1 MADKKVQN
9 SQDRRVLR
17 TKKILREKLFELL
30 EEKSLEN
37 ISVKE
42 LAQAADINRSTFYFY
57 YNDINDMLLQ
67 IQDEIYEVFAKEVL
81 APEASFVT
89 LEDFVAYCT
98 RFLVFCKNNETICKF
113 VVSNDPNNSL
123 TNRIK
128 KDLFLQI
135 PDSKKVFAET
145 NPKCYLTCF
154 AVSGIWQT
162 ILNWMYDGM
171 KIAPEEMALFL
182 SNVYFYGGRTVFSMG

>member
-67 IQDEIYEVFAKEVL
+67 IQDEIYAVFVEEVL
-81 APEASFVT
+81 SPDANFVT
-89 LEDFVAYCT
+89 LDDFVAYCT
-98 RFLVFCKNNETICKF
+98 RFLVFCKKNEAICKF
-113 VVSNDPNNSL
+113 AGFQKVSRKIPL
-123 TNRIK
+123 A
-128 KDLFLQI
+128 FLRLPSI
-135 PDSKKVFAET
+135 
-145 NPKCYLTCF
+145 YLTMIHS
-154 AVSGIWQT
+154 V
-162 ILNWMYDGM
+162 L
-171 KIAPEEMALFL
+171 
-182 SNVYFYGGRTVFSMG
+182 RHR

>member
-9 SQDRRVLR
+9 SQDRRVKR

-57 YNDINDMLLQ
+57 YNDIKDMLLQ
-67 IQDEIYEVFAKEVL
+67 IQDEIYAVFVDEVL
-81 APEASFVT
+81 SPDANFVT
-89 LEDFVAYCT
+89 LDDFVAYCT
-98 RFLVFCKNNETICKF
+98 RFLVFCKKNEAICKF
-113 VVSNDPNNSL
+113 VISNDPNNSL

-128 KDLFLQI
+128 HDLLLRI
-135 PDSKKVFAET
+135 PDSKKVFSET
-145 NPKCYLTCF
+145 NPKCYLTCY

-182 SNVYFYGGRTVFSMG
+182 SNVYFYGGRTVVTMN

>member
-113 VVSNDPNNSL
+113 VISNDPNNTL

-128 KDLFLQI
+128 KDLFLRI
-135 PDSKKVFAET
+135 PDSTKVFSET
-145 NPKCYLTCF
+145 NPKCYLTFF
-154 AVSGIWQT
+154 AVAGIWQT
-162 ILNWMYDGM
+162 ILKWMYDGM

>member
-42 LAQAADINRSTFYFY
+42 LTQAADINRSTFYFY

-67 IQDEIYEVFAKEVL
+67 IQDEIYEVFAREVL
-81 APEASFVT
+81 SPEAKFVT

-98 RFLVFCKNNETICKF
+98 RFLVFCKNNEAICKF
-113 VVSNDPNNSL
+113 VVSNDPNNTL

-128 KDLFLQI
+128 KDLFLRI
-135 PDSKKVFAET
+135 PDSTKVFSET
-145 NPKCYLTCF
+145 NPKSYLTCF
-154 AVSGIWQT
+154 AVAGIWQT
-162 ILNWMYDGM
+162 ILKWMYDGM

-182 SNVYFYGGRTVFSMG
+182 SNVYFYGGRTVFSMP